1 MFFLTVSSLLLF
13 TTLPR
18 AIKSLRSIPARKAF
32 TLPERIITRQSGSL
46 PNTLNAF
53 YLEFTNVL
61 SSLFIFFFREIGEAF
76 NLLGKD
82 PDCRVI
88 ILSGNGKA
96 FCAGID
102 LNDLMALGSVV
113 NDDELDTARKSIKLL
128 TVIKKFQG
136 HHMEIE
142 KVESS

>member
-1 MFFLTVSSLLLF
+1 M
-13 TTLPR
+13 
-18 AIKSLRSIPARKAF
+18 
-32 TLPERIITRQSGSL
+32 
-46 PNTLNAF
+46 
-53 YLEFTNVL
+53 
-61 SSLFIFFFREIGEAF
+61 
-76 NLLGKD
+76 GKD

-128 TVIKKFQG
+128 TVIKKFQN

-142 KVESS
+142 KVESGQKTVFPKNAPVLT

>member
-1 MFFLTVSSLLLF
+1 MRLFNPVILFFREIATRSNSNLF
-13 TTLPR
+13 AYL
-18 AIKSLRSIPARKAF
+18 ILF
-32 TLPERIITRQSGSL
+32 
-46 PNTLNAF
+46 F
-53 YLEFTNVL
+53 YL
-61 SSLFIFFFREIGEAF
+61 FFREIGQAF

-102 LNDLMALGSVV
+102 LNDLIALGSVV

-128 TVIKKFQG
+128 TVIKKFQN

-142 KVESS
+142 KVESSQKTVFQKKMFQYLGSCL

>member
-1 MFFLTVSSLLLF
+1 MRLFNPVILFFREIATRSNSNLF
-13 TTLPR
+13 AYL
-18 AIKSLRSIPARKAF
+18 ILF
-32 TLPERIITRQSGSL
+32 
-46 PNTLNAF
+46 F
-53 YLEFTNVL
+53 YL
-61 SSLFIFFFREIGEAF
+61 FFREIGQAF

-102 LNDLMALGSVV
+102 LNDLIALGSVV

-128 TVIKKFQG
+128 TVIKKFQN

-142 KVESS
+142 KVYVVQSEDRISKKCSSTYLGSCL

>member
-1 MFFLTVSSLLLF
+1 MRLFNPVLLF
-13 TTLPR
+13 IL
-18 AIKSLRSIPARKAF
+18 
-32 TLPERIITRQSGSL
+32 
-46 PNTLNAF
+46 
-53 YLEFTNVL
+53 
-61 SSLFIFFFREIGEAF
+61 FFREIGQAF

-102 LNDLMALGSVV
+102 LNDLIALGSVV

-128 TVIKKFQG
+128 TVIKKFQN

-142 KVESS
+142 KVESSQKTVFQKKMLQYLGSCL

>member
-1 MFFLTVSSLLLF
+1 M
-13 TTLPR
+13 
-18 AIKSLRSIPARKAF
+18 
-32 TLPERIITRQSGSL
+32 
-46 PNTLNAF
+46 
-53 YLEFTNVL
+53 
-61 SSLFIFFFREIGEAF
+61 
-76 NLLGKD
+76 
-82 PDCRVI
+82 I

-128 TVIKKFQG
+128 TVIKNFQN

-142 KVESS
+142 KVIFFIDILLKTYLFSNGQEISKEIFSCLQFFTKIQP